1 MYLARYI
8 IVVLMLSLFWATPLP
23 TTVAAQTNAITV
35 QGRVIVGTA
44 NGSPLSDGL
53 QLELQLI
60 DADSVQATSTYTT
73 IIESDGRFAFTNVP
87 PIQGNDFYLI
97 YTTYDGF
104 RQSTRPFQSDQ
115 ANNIVFHVYE
125 TTGQLDDIVITNGVM
140 QIEEFSFLRGSG
152 VNIEVI
158 LELEVENRGDQILYD
173 GSTAFSFELLVGAYG
188 YSEVTTEGSTA
199 THLRFEEGIIPIVK
213 DTIPLNPDWPK
224 RTVRVSYLLEYNEG
238 AVIDMRF
245 PVPVENF
252 DLLVPKDTVDL
263 KGDTM
268 RSTGEERPGIGSS
281 ITYRLY
287 RQLDTIQPNESLIF
301 SLEGR
306 PTETVTNDPR
316 SALRNSKED
325 EEGASAVTLFG
336 GFLVIALIFGGA
348 WWVWRRRKLA
358 SSDLF
363 EGENSELS

>member
-1 MYLARYI
+1 L
-8 IVVLMLSLFWATPLP
+8 LP
-23 TTVAAQTNAITV
+23 TTVAQNNAIAV
-35 QGRVIVGTA
+35 QGRVIVGTT
-44 NGSPLSDGL
+44 NGSPLPEGL

-60 DADSVQATSTYTT
+60 DSASVQSTATYSTTL
-73 IIESDGRFAFTNVP
+73 ESDGSFTFSNVP

-97 YTTYDGF
+97 YTTYNGF

-125 TTGQLDDIVITNGVM
+125 TTDQLDDIVITNGIM
-140 QIEEFSFLRGSG
+140 QIEEFAFLRDSG

-158 LELEVENRGDQILYD
+158 LELEVENRGDHILYN
-173 GSTAFSFELLVGAYG
+173 GSAAFYFELIVGAYG
-188 YSEVTTEGSTA
+188 YSEVTTQGSTA
-199 THLRFEEGIIPIVK
+199 THLRFEDGIIPIVK
-213 DTIPLNPDWPK
+213 DTIPLIPDWPS
-224 RTVRVSYLLEYNEG
+224 RTIRVSYLLEYNEG

-252 DLLVPKDTVDL
+252 ELLVPKDTVEL

-268 RSTGEERPGIGSS
+268 RATGEERPGIGSN

-287 RQLDTIQPNESLIF
+287 RQLNTIQPDESLIF

-306 PTETVTNDPR
+306 PTETITNDPIT
-316 SALRNSKED
+316 ALRNSED
-325 EEGASAVTLFG
+325 DKQGASISTLFG
-336 GFLVIALIFGGA
+336 GFLGITLIFGGV
-348 WWVWRRRKLA
+348 WWLWRRRKMS

-363 EGENSELS
+363 KGENSELS